1 MLPFDGGIMN
11 QFTCYMVRDTEF
23 TGEMHATIY
32 TLHTRHYLHTRHDGA
47 LVSGEDPAS
56 GRGLQAGLLHGGALP
71 RPGRVLSGKLDVRVN
86 IFYSNPLQGPC

>member
-32 TLHTRHYLHTRHDGA
+32 ILHTRHDGA
-47 LVSGEDPAS
+47 LVSGEDPAG
-56 GRGLQAGLLHGGALP
+56 GRGLQARLLHGGALP
-71 RPGRVLSGKLDVRVN
+71 RPGRVLSGKLGVRVN